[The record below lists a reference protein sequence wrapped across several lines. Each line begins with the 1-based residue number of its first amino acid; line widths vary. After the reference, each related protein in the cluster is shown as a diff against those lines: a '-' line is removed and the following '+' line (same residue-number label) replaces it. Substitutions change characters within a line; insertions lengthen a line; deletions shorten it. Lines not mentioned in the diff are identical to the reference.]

1 MTATVKY
8 LSQVTDKFF
17 ESLMCRAARRISAR
31 QQLFP
36 SYGLNGI
43 DHLSYAELRC

>member
-1 MTATVKY
+1 MGSTPMTAAVEY

-17 ESLMCRAARRISAR
+17 ESLMCRAARRINAR

-36 SYGLNGI
+36 R
-43 DHLSYAELRC
+43 HMA